1 MTQTVVV
8 AAGRPAVVLDG
19 GPARRVR
26 LHVVDLAVLGA
37 TVAERM
43 EALPVAHLDGAGDG
57 AGEEAPAHPD
67 CTRSGPSSTTRS
79 THARSSRRTR
89 LSEGDRL
96 HPRARQGEQPVEC
109 SVDAHVRC
117 LLVRL
122 SWQIPNLKGVT
133 PRARLSFEPGRPPAT
148 ALSSHDASSV
158 VPLDPRH
165 PEERDRR
172 SMSRHATRAWIGG
185 VVAGHDVRARMRRN
199 SRATI
204 AEIRLC
210 RLRNLNPWRARPT

>member
-96 HPRARQGEQPVEC
+96 HPRARQGEHPVEC

-122 SWQIPNLKGVT
+122 SWQIPNLKG
-133 PRARLSFEPGRPPAT
+133 G
-148 ALSSHDASSV
+148 
-158 VPLDPRH
+158 
-165 PEERDRR
+165 
-172 SMSRHATRAWIGG
+172 HATCASFIRAGP
-185 VVAGHDVRARMRRN
+185 APSDRSQQPRRVK
-199 SRATI
+199 R
-204 AEIRLC
+204 R
-210 RLRNLNPWRARPT
+210 PARPTSSRGEGQTFDVKARDEGLDRWSCCWPRRTRAYASELARHYR